1 MEPAITFSLQQPRTT
16 ILTRSALEEPKEV
29 ALMVS
34 INTQMATQS
43 PSAFGTPI
51 CGHANET
58 TLRSTLRST
67 MAGGTATATATGA
80 RTSVVRDRQVTLV
93 SSVKGAVKGDMG
105 IALAYFPGT
114 PAWRPPIC

>member
-1 MEPAITFSLQQPRTT
+1 MEPAITFSFQQPRTT
-16 ILTRSALEEPKEV
+16 ILTRSALEESKEV

-43 PSAFGTPI
+43 PSAFGMPA

-67 MAGGTATATATGA
+67 MAGGTS
-80 RTSVVRDRQVTLV
+80 TSIVRDRQVTLV
-93 SSVKGAVKGDMG
+93 SAVKGNLG

-114 PAWRPPIC
+114 SAWRPPIC